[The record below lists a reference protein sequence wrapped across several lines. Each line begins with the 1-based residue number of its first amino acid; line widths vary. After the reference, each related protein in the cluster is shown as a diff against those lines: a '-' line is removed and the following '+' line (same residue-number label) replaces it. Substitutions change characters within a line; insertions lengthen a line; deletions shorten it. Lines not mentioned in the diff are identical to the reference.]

1 MRRISRRLLRSS
13 WSGGGCRRAPLQGG
27 LDQVAL
33 CERRLH
39 ESRVLLE
46 TTDWGIDAVASVCG
60 FGSTVTFRQNF
71 ASAFGTTPSS
81 YRRQFSG

>member
-1 MRRISRRLLRSS
+1 M
-13 WSGGGCRRAPLQGG
+13 
-27 LDQVAL
+27 
-33 CERRLH
+33 
-39 ESRVLLE
+39 LLE